1 MAATETVHDRV
12 DIATETLSAAQIAA
26 GLAFV
31 ALAGFALLFAQDPMV
46 HDAMHDFRHVAGVAC
61 H

>member
-12 DIATETLSAAQIAA
+12 DIATETLSPAQIAA
-26 GLAFV
+26 GLALV